1 MARGFHLGCRSC
13 EHRFVLPRAGQLAR
27 DPIRPLSD
35 DEERLVINALKQGH
49 LSDAIEGYMYYTGQR
64 KRRRAIRCVE
74 QLAQQYKVTYEQDEK
89 TRHSPDARPSSR
101 GCTIISIVWIIVV
114 LLWIIISMS

>member
-13 EHRFVLPRAGQLAR
+13 GHRFVLPRAGQLAR

-89 TRHSPDARPSSR
+89 TRHSPDACPSSR
-101 GCTIISIVWIIVV
+101 GCTIISAVWIIVV